1 MRLRLG
7 RIGSRLLDL
16 NNLTDRDGFISN
28 GVISK
33 NDLVERL
40 DTSNELKW
48 DDVRNRIKLV
58 IRSALL
64 SAISK
69 DFKPPASIMHY
80 AQSRLIK

>member
-1 MRLRLG
+1 MRLHLG
-7 RIGSRLLDL
+7 RIGSQPLDL
-16 NNLTDRDGFISN
+16 NKLTNRDGFISN
-28 GVISK
+28 SVISK

-40 DTSNELKW
+40 DSSHELKW

-80 AQSRLIK
+80 AQSR